1 MTRDAT
7 MTPASNP
14 SLSYITNLSVGALV
28 TLNLLVTTGCK
39 LGVDRFNAIGC
50 QAYNQGQITT
60 AIAEF
65 NKAIE
70 MNPNDA
76 DAIYNL
82 GASYYAIGRQTK
94 NQQAT
99 QDAEQLYRRS
109 ISIDDQHQEAHRS
122 LAVLLIE
129 NGQEQYAFD
138 LINSWKNRYPTSTE
152 PVVELAKL
160 YQEYGDNSR
169 AADLLVD
176 ALKINPNDVQVLA
189 AMGSIREAQG
199 QSSLALDSYSRALQI
214 KPKQPQIAAKA
225 ARLQNQLAQLRNSN
239 SPTGGTIK
247 PAPSRYGSTTPYQ
260 KF

>member
-1 MTRDAT
+1 MSPTTNSPLRHQ
-7 MTPASNP
+7 TPF
-14 SLSYITNLSVGALV
+14 SVIALV
-28 TLNLLVTTGCK
+28 LLSLAVSTGCK
-39 LGVDRFNAIGC
+39 LGANRHNSIGC

-70 MNPNDA
+70 MDPNDA

-82 GASYYAIGRQTK
+82 GASYYALGKQTK
-94 NQQAT
+94 NLQAT
-99 QDAEQLYRRS
+99 QSAEQLYRRT
-109 ISIDDQHQEAHRS
+109 IAIDDQHQEAHRS

-129 NGQEQYAFD
+129 TGQEQYAFD
-138 LINSWKNRYPTSTE
+138 LINAWKNRYPASTE

-160 YQEYGDNSR
+160 YQEYGDNIR

-189 AMGSIREAQG
+189 AMGSVREAQG
-199 QSSLALDSYSRALQI
+199 QATLALDSYARALQVN
-214 KPKQPQIAAKA
+214 PKQPQIAAKVA
-225 ARLQNQLAQLRNSN
+225 SLQNQLAQQAGYNS
-239 SPTGGTIK
+239 STGVNTNTAT
-247 PAPSRYGSTTPYQ
+247 PAPTRYGSATPYQ

>member
-1 MTRDAT
+1 MFPAT
-7 MTPASNP
+7 N
-14 SLSYITNLSVGALV
+14 SLLRYATILTVGVLAM
-28 TLNLLVTTGCK
+28 LNLAVTSGCK
-39 LGVDRFNAIGC
+39 LGANRHNAIGC
-50 QAYNQGQITT
+50 QAYNQGQINT

-82 GASYYAIGRQTK
+82 GASYYAIGKQTK
-94 NQQAT
+94 NLQAT
-99 QDAEQLYRRS
+99 QSAEQLYRRT

-129 NGQEQYAFD
+129 NGQEQYGFD
-138 LINSWKNRYPTSTE
+138 LINSWKNRYPTATE

-176 ALKINPNDVQVLA
+176 ALKINPNDVQVLS
-189 AMGSIREAQG
+189 AMGSVREAQG
-199 QSSLALDSYSRALQI
+199 QSTLALDSYDRALQI
-214 KPKQPQIAAKA
+214 NPNQPQLAAKVA
-225 ARLQNQLAQLRNSN
+225 GLQNQLAQLTSSN
-239 SPTGGTIK
+239 
-247 PAPSRYGSTTPYQ
+247 PATAGIPKATAPARYGSTTPYQ

>member
-1 MTRDAT
+1 MTRNAT
-7 MTPASNP
+7 MFPATNA
-14 SLSYITNLSVGALV
+14 SLRYLTILSVGALAMLILTV
-28 TLNLLVTTGCK
+28 STGCK
-39 LGVDRFNAIGC
+39 LGANRHNAIGC

-70 MNPNDA
+70 MNPNYA
-76 DAIYNL
+76 L
-82 GASYYAIGRQTK
+82 GKQTK
-94 NQQAT
+94 NLQAT
-99 QDAEQLYRRS
+99 QSAEQLYRRT
-109 ISIDDQHQEAHRS
+109 IAIDDQHQEAHRS

-129 NGQEQYAFD
+129 TGQEQYAFD
-138 LINSWKNRYPTSTE
+138 LISSWKNRYPTSTE

-189 AMGSIREAQG
+189 AMGSVREAQG
-199 QSSLALDSYSRALQI
+199 QAKLALDSYARALQVN
-214 KPKQPQIAAKA
+214 PKQPQIAAKVA
-225 ARLQNQLAQLRNSN
+225 SLQNQLVQQFGYN
-239 SPTGGTIK
+239 SPTGVTANAAT
-247 PAPSRYGSTTPYQ
+247 PAPARYGSTTPYS

>member
-1 MTRDAT
+1 MFPAT
-7 MTPASNP
+7 NAS
-14 SLSYITNLSVGALV
+14 LRYLTILSVGVLAML
-28 TLNLLVTTGCK
+28 TLAVSTGCK
-39 LGVDRFNAIGC
+39 LGANRHNAIGC

-82 GASYYAIGRQTK
+82 GASYYALGKQTK
-94 NQQAT
+94 NLQAT
-99 QDAEQLYRRS
+99 QSAEQLYRRT
-109 ISIDDQHQEAHRS
+109 IAIDDQHQEAHRS

-129 NGQEQYAFD
+129 TGQEQYAFD
-138 LINSWKNRYPTSTE
+138 LISSWKNRYPTSTE

-189 AMGSIREAQG
+189 AMGSVREAQG
-199 QSSLALDSYSRALQI
+199 QAKLALDSYARALQVN
-214 KPKQPQIAAKA
+214 PKQPQIAAKVA
-225 ARLQNQLAQLRNSN
+225 SLQNQLVQQSGYN
-239 SPTGGTIK
+239 SPTGVTANAAP
-247 PAPSRYGSTTPYQ
+247 PAPARYGSTTPYS

>member
-1 MTRDAT
+1 MFPAT
-7 MTPASNP
+7 N
-14 SLSYITNLSVGALV
+14 SLLRYAAILTAGVLVMLMITATS
-28 TLNLLVTTGCK
+28 GCK
-39 LGVDRFNAIGC
+39 LGANRHNAIGC

-82 GASYYAIGRQTK
+82 GASYYAIGKQTK
-94 NQQAT
+94 NLQTT
-99 QDAEQLYRRS
+99 QNAEQLYRRT

-129 NGQEQYAFD
+129 TGQEQFGFD
-138 LINSWKNRYPTSTE
+138 LINSWKNRYPTATE

-160 YQEYGDNSR
+160 YQEYGDTSR

-176 ALKINPNDVQVLA
+176 GLKINPNDVQVLS
-189 AMGSIREAQG
+189 AMGSVREAQG
-199 QSSLALDSYSRALQI
+199 QSNLALDSYLRALQI
-214 KPKQPQIAAKA
+214 NPNQPQLAAKIA
-225 ARLQNQLAQLRNSN
+225 GMQNRLAQLPSSN
-239 SPTGGTIK
+239 PATGGVPK
-247 PAPSRYGSTTPYQ
+247 ANAPARYGSTTPYQ

>member
-1 MTRDAT
+1 MFPAT
-7 MTPASNP
+7 NP
-14 SLSYITNLSVGALV
+14 SLRYIIILSVGALV

-39 LGVDRFNAIGC
+39 LGADRHNAIGC

-82 GASYYAIGRQTK
+82 GASYYAIGKQTK
-94 NQQAT
+94 NLQAT
-99 QDAEQLYRRS
+99 QSAEQLYRRT

-129 NGQEQYAFD
+129 TGQEQYAFD

-169 AADLLVD
+169 ATDLLVD

-189 AMGSIREAQG
+189 AMGSVREAQG
-199 QSSLALDSYSRALQI
+199 QSTLALDSYIRALQI
-214 KPKQPQIAAKA
+214 DPKQPQIAAKVA
-225 ARLQNQLAQLRNSN
+225 SLQNQLAQLPSYN
-239 SPTGGTIK
+239 SPAGGTASPTT
-247 PAPSRYGSTTPYQ
+247 PAPARYGSTTPYQ

>member
-1 MTRDAT
+1 MA
-7 MTPASNP
+7 PASNP
-14 SLSYITNLSVGALV
+14 SLRYITTLTVGALV

-39 LGVDRFNAIGC
+39 LGADRHNAIGC

-82 GASYYAIGRQTK
+82 GASYYAIGKQTK
-94 NQQAT
+94 NLQAT
-99 QDAEQLYRRS
+99 QGAEQLYRRS

-129 NGQEQYAFD
+129 TGQEQYAFD

-169 AADLLVD
+169 ATDLLVD
-176 ALKINPNDVQVLA
+176 ALKINPNDIQVLA
-189 AMGSIREAQG
+189 AMGTIREAQG
-199 QSSLALDSYSRALQI
+199 HPSLALDSYARALQI
-214 KPKQPQIAAKA
+214 EPQQPQIAARA
-225 ARLQNQLAQLRNSN
+225 ARLKNQLSQLRNSN
-239 SPTGGTIK
+239 SITSGTTT
-247 PAPSRYGSTTPYQ
+247 PAPSRYGSTAPYL